1 MKLFFYL
8 CGKIKIMRKII
19 NQTNDDQLVAEK
31 ILEIIKNNPEKVRY
45 LTPSKFNDSNDYIQ
59 YEFYLGGSPNL
70 IHIRT
75 QNCGFNIFGNN
86 SNHKHFLLMGKPE
99 YHIKCDS
106 NTSKEIYE
114 EILKLD
120 PKSRVNFL
128 KSLTH

>member
-1 MKLFFYL
+1 
-8 CGKIKIMRKII
+8 MRKII

-31 ILEIIKNNPEKVRY
+31 ILDIIKNNPEKVKY
-45 LTPSKFNDSNDYIQ
+45 LTPYEFNDSNYYIR
-59 YEFYLGGSPNL
+59 YEFYLGNSPNL

-75 QNCGFNIFGNN
+75 QNCGVFSGSIFGNN
-86 SNHKHFLLMGKPE
+86 SNHKHVLLMGKPE